1 MARGEEYVFKRR
13 DPIFSLSRPVAPGIE
28 TRECSYC
35 RQPFEKA
42 RPRRWCEFCGQ
53 NMCLKC
59 TRKRHF
65 EEREDDKHNVGNI
78 DLLCLKKF
86 NIRKFVQDA
95 QETCK
100 KVEGDIAVKK

>member
-1 MARGEEYVFKRR
+1 
-13 DPIFSLSRPVAPGIE
+13 
-28 TRECSYC
+28 
-35 RQPFEKA
+35 
-42 RPRRWCEFCGQ
+42 
-53 NMCLKC
+53 MCLKC

-86 NIRKFVQDA
+86 HIRKIVQDA